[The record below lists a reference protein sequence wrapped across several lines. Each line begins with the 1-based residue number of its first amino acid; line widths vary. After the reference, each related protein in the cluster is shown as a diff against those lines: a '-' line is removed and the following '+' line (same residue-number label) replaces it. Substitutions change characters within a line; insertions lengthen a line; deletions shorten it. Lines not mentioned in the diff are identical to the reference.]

1 MKGFS
6 IMTRTLHSKILPSA
20 VAALALSS
28 ALLFGAA
35 PAQAHDS
42 VISTSPGADEV
53 VTVNPEKVS
62 ITLSAKPADT
72 GQLAVSKIKVTAPDS
87 HVVSTG
93 DVIVADNVISI
104 AADIDHPGLHT
115 VEWRTVSADG
125 HPIDGKYT
133 FTFANTAAEDTATPD
148 TATASAEAAGQEA
161 TTPAPVA
168 VAVPADTGSNT
179 GLIVGAVGAGAVI
192 LAVGA
197 YLFGRRKT
205 GKKTTEQHN
214 GQGSYKAPPTP
225 R

>member
-1 MKGFS
+1 
-6 IMTRTLHSKILPSA
+6 MTRTLHSKILPSA

-42 VISTSPGADEV
+42 VLSTSPTAGEV
-53 VTVNPEKVS
+53 VIVNPEKVS
-62 ITLSAKPADT
+62 ITLSAKPADN
-72 GQLAVSKIKVTAPDS
+72 GQVAVSKIKVTAPDS

-93 DVIVADNVISI
+93 DVTVEDNVISI

-133 FTFANTAAEDTATPD
+133 FTFADASAEDTAMAD
-148 TATASAEAAGQEA
+148 TATASAEAAGAEA

-168 VAVPADTGSNT
+168 AAVSEDTGST
-179 GLIVGAVGAGAVI
+179 PGLIVGAIGAGAVI
-192 LAVGA
+192 LAAGA

-205 GKKTTEQHN
+205 GKTTTE
-214 GQGSYKAPPTP
+214 
-225 R
+225 